1 VTPSVD
7 AYRGLGTWVDIY
19 DARAW
24 ANPDAAVADMASHGV
39 GTLYLQTGNS
49 SAKNAV
55 FDSPA
60 QEAFIRAAHA
70 HHMKVVAW
78 YLPNLENVQ
87 SDFDRVAH
95 AIKLETSD
103 GQHFDSFALD
113 IESTNVTPEEDRN
126 RALDELS
133 LKIRMLVG
141 PSYPLGAII
150 PSPVGIAK
158 QAGNW
163 DTFPYEAV
171 AKTYDVFVP
180 MGYYTF
186 HGKGAAAASA
196 DALGNVRILREQP
209 GCADMPIHLIGGL
222 AEKSTTAEVQAFA
235 NATQKSGCIGASLY
249 SWPGTTKADWKA
261 LRVVRPATG
270 KAP

>member
-1 VTPSVD
+1 MCSSD
-7 AYRGLGTWVDIY
+7 LGLEQ
-19 DARAW
+19 
-24 ANPDAAVADMASHGV
+24 
-39 GTLYLQTGNS
+39 L
-49 SAKNAV
+49 SAK
-55 FDSPA
+55 
-60 QEAFIRAAHA
+60 IR
-70 HHMKVVAW
+70 K
-78 YLPNLENVQ
+78 
-87 SDFDRVAH
+87 
-95 AIKLETSD
+95 
-103 GQHFDSFALD
+103 
-113 IESTNVTPEEDRN
+113 
-126 RALDELS
+126 
-133 LKIRMLVG
+133 LVG
-141 PSYPLGAII
+141 PTYPVGAII
-150 PSPVGIAK
+150 PSPVGLTRPHSVW
-158 QAGNW
+158 GN
-163 DTFPYEAV
+163 FPYSMLPRY
-171 AKTYDVFVP
+171 YDIFVP